1 MFSLLW
7 KNLKIWEKCKKKGKV
22 KKMKEG
28 NWKCGETVKKVGKK
42 MKEGKKEKRMKELWK
57 RNEKNCQ
64 NQN

>member
-1 MFSLLW
+1 
-7 KNLKIWEKCKKKGKV
+7 
-22 KKMKEG
+22 MKEG